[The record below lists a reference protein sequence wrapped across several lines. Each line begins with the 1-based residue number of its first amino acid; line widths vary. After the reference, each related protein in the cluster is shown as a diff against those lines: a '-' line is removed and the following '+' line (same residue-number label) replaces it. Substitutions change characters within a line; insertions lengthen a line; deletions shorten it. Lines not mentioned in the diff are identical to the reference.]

1 MTPDDQT
8 PRRGERDRGRIRAS
22 GARRVVALV
31 GLWAVPILAVGIA
44 VPLSAAL
51 DARSVETPPPL
62 TVTVGSREADRAI
75 AVNAVATLATQPE
88 IRTAVDG
95 VLTEIGPI
103 GTIEPGSEVFA
114 IDGVPVLAYRGAVLH
129 RDLSR
134 DDRGADVAALGEYLS
149 SLGLLDPASGGDVFG
164 PAVQAS
170 VRALQQRLGVAQDG
184 VFRLAYVSYI
194 PEGATEIAGTAAELG
209 DRVSAGDPVLVA
221 VAPVQSV
228 VLTPVSAGN
237 LAAYGGLELALRLG
251 PSTVDIPGVE
261 VTGAEATAVV
271 TALNDAVRAGAARVE
286 TSDGAPS
293 TYSGGILVLRTPET
307 TGTVPSTAVLVDAR
321 STTCLIAVTDV
332 GELQT
337 LTPMPLAQAAAGTEL
352 GTVAVDEAAIG
363 AQVVRD
369 VSALP
374 AEDRTCG

>member
-1 MTPDDQT
+1 VTPDDQT

>member
-22 GARRVVALV
+22 GARRVLALV

-95 VLTEIGPI
+95 VLTGIGPS

-170 VRALQQRLGVAQDG
+170 VRALQQRLGIAQDG

>member
-1 MTPDDQT
+1 
-8 PRRGERDRGRIRAS
+8 
-22 GARRVVALV
+22 
-31 GLWAVPILAVGIA
+31 
-44 VPLSAAL
+44 
-51 DARSVETPPPL
+51 
-62 TVTVGSREADRAI
+62 
-75 AVNAVATLATQPE
+75 
-88 IRTAVDG
+88 
-95 VLTEIGPI
+95 
-103 GTIEPGSEVFA
+103 
-114 IDGVPVLAYRGAVLH
+114 
-129 RDLSR
+129 
-134 DDRGADVAALGEYLS
+134 
-149 SLGLLDPASGGDVFG
+149 LLDPASGGDVFG

-184 VFRLAYVSYI
+184 IFRLAYVSYI